1 MDSFERDCNPY
12 WRFTMLRSLVA
23 LPAFNFVLA
32 LALLALFIILIIRMK
47 SILLGIIVLNVIVIL
62 IGVLL
67 MFGNLVAS
75 PAFNIGLALT
85 IIGSSIILITR
96 EIKGR

>member
-1 MDSFERDCNPY
+1 M
-12 WRFTMLRSLVA
+12 
-23 LPAFNFVLA
+23 
-32 LALLALFIILIIRMK
+32 
-47 SILLGIIVLNVIVIL
+47 NVIVIL
-62 IGVLL
+62 IGILL

-85 IIGSSIILITR
+85 IIGVSIILITR